1 MIHGIVYH
9 LQNDT
14 WNTIVTLTCSTSRS
28 TLITLD
34 HFIWMFLYS
43 GDFFQN
49 LHAVQFCT
57 RDCISLS
64 PVSETIPLLS
74 IVSLLCFVR
83 VENIDKLLSEY
94 INRRSCIYN
103 LYFRSWCDIISLAV
117 ISTFTRGGFSE
128 RVRDDDTSRGF
139 LGRAA
144 SILQVLIENACE
156 IYFTQL
162 YSPRIS
168 VISLNYILKQIVL
181 KSIWQR
187 KFLRCWR
194 KLQIVLVASLVQ
206 RLARK

>member
-1 MIHGIVYH
+1 MPSNFAQETAYISFACFWDH
-9 LQNDT
+9 
-14 WNTIVTLTCSTSRS
+14 STA
-28 TLITLD
+28 I
-34 HFIWMFLYS
+34 
-43 GDFFQN
+43 
-49 LHAVQFCT
+49 
-57 RDCISLS
+57 DCIF
-64 PVSETIPLLS
+64 V
-74 IVSLLCFVR
+74 VLCTGR
-83 VENIDKLLSEY
+83 EYWQAILSEY

-117 ISTFTRGGFSE
+117 ISTFTRGGFGE
-128 RVRDDDTSRGF
+128 RGRDDDTSQGF

-194 KLQIVLVASLVQ
+194 KLQIVLFASLVQ